1 MCHVACCCFGLY
13 TLLHA
18 QDLGTVLQNTH
29 DFWIV
34 LVLAAPEKCGERC
47 AAAAESFEKVAS
59 KSSDVFHFGT
69 MDVFD
74 MLPGNLWIVV
84 CGMGCTAAAAF
95 EWKP

>member
-1 MCHVACCCFGLY
+1 MFFNL
-13 TLLHA
+13 A

-74 MLPGNLWIVV
+74 MLPGNVRITVCVV
-84 CGMGCTAAAAF
+84 GCAAAAF
-95 EWKP
+95 ESKLSKGSQPRARQ

>member
-1 MCHVACCCFGLY
+1 M
-13 TLLHA
+13 
-18 QDLGTVLQNTH
+18 
-29 DFWIV
+29 

-74 MLPGNLWIVV
+74 MLPGTVWVVV
-84 CGMGCTAAAAF
+84 CVVCCAAVAGRMAF
-95 EWKP
+95 